1 MRKTRRLTDETKRK
15 ISNSMQGNRNP
26 NYGKSLSANHRNK
39 IRLSMLNYWKSINK
53 LNT

>member
-1 MRKTRRLTDETKRK
+1 MRKTRTLTNETKRK
-15 ISNSMQGNRNP
+15 ISFAMKGNKNP
-26 NYGKSLSANHRNK
+26 NYGKPLSANHRNK